1 MNEAMTQRPANVNK
15 VWWMLKL
22 TYGIVPIVA
31 GLDKL
36 GFYMLT
42 NWAQYLNPAIA
53 RLLPLSAIHFM
64 YVVGIIEIVAGLLVL
79 SKWTRFGAYI
89 VALWL
94 VAIALSLL
102 AMGAF
107 IDVAVR
113 DLVMAVGALSLGMLT
128 PCICEKK

>member
-1 MNEAMTQRPANVNK
+1 MIQRPANVNR

-22 TYGIVPIVA
+22 TYGIVPILA

-36 GFYMLT
+36 GIYKLA
-42 NWAQYLNPAIA
+42 NWVQYLNPSIA
-53 RLLPLSAIHFM
+53 KMVPLTALQTM

-79 SKWTRFGAYI
+79 TRWTRYGAYL

-94 VAIALSLL
+94 VAIAINLI
-102 AMGAF
+102 AMGSF

-113 DLVMAVGALSLGMLT
+113 DLVMAVGALSLAMLT
-128 PCICEKK
+128 PCICSSKK